1 MLQNI
6 CYKKKYKF
14 KIKKKTKI
22 IYFFNTKNKNMNNIK
37 SKYITHG
44 AVQDESIALI
54 HSRLDKM
61 ENLMSSISTNLMS
74 LNSNHTKN
82 TNDTINRDSLFL
94 NTLNKL
100 FEEQK
105 KITSEKQISIME
117 NKELQK
123 NDYNNFF
130 ETTNFT
136 QYFNEYIF
144 MDLNLKRYM

>member
-1 MLQNI
+1 M
-6 CYKKKYKF
+6 
-14 KIKKKTKI
+14 
-22 IYFFNTKNKNMNNIK
+22 
-37 SKYITHG
+37 THG

-61 ENLMSSISTNLMS
+61 ETLMSSISTNLMS

-144 MDLNLKRYM
+144 MDLNMKRYM